1 MPAALAGIV
10 ETDGITALYRFKSN
24 CHLTIRITCAPIL
37 LFAGVFSMA
46 YARAGRLLD
55 SVLNRTCDLAFTS
68 WTGGHAELLCA
79 PYRPLRLAA
88 VFAPDSSAGKV
99 LRGQKGIRLAD
110 LFDFDF
116 IALDRDAALRHVIDE
131 EVAKTGGS
139 LRVKI
144 WTESYASALHFAA
157 AGRSVTI
164 LPLEAAKKDERVCAL
179 TLDEPWTSLLIRIW
193 HVPNLKE
200 LNPDADALLR
210 FLVNA
215 SAPSRAGM
223 ETL

>member
-1 MPAALAGIV
+1 M
-10 ETDGITALYRFKSN
+10 
-24 CHLTIRITCAPIL
+24 
-37 LFAGVFSMA
+37 
-46 YARAGRLLD
+46 
-55 SVLNRTCDLAFTS
+55 
-68 WTGGHAELLCA
+68 
-79 PYRPLRLAA
+79 
-88 VFAPDSSAGKV
+88 
-99 LRGQKGIRLAD
+99 RGQKGIRLAD

-157 AGRSVTI
+157 AGRGVTI
-164 LPLEAAKKDERVCAL
+164 LPLEAGKKDERVCAL